1 MHQRRWH
8 ERLRQ
13 SAEAEHQRALESV
26 HRGQRNAVGGT
37 AIPAGYPS
45 REALLAAGYV
55 CTEDL
60 PDPTGDARDDA
71 RDELGR
77 VEGMSPDDID
87 ALLTHLGFDLTDD
100 T

>member
-1 MHQRRWH
+1 MRQRRWY

-26 HRGQRNAVGGT
+26 QRGQRDAVSGT

-45 REALLAAGYV
+45 REALVDAGYV

-60 PDPTGDARDDA
+60 PAPDGDSLDDA

-77 VEGMSPDDID
+77 VEGLSPDDID
-87 ALLTHLGFDLTDD
+87 ALLAHLGFDLSDD

>member
-1 MHQRRWH
+1 MHQRRWY

-26 HRGQRNAVGGT
+26 QRGQRNAVPGT
-37 AIPAGYPS
+37 AIPTGYPS
-45 REALLAAGYV
+45 RTELLAAGYV

-60 PDPTGDARDDA
+60 PDPTADALDDA

-77 VEGMSPDDID
+77 VEGLSPDDIEN
-87 ALLTHLGFDLTDD
+87 LLTHLGFDLTDD

>member
-1 MHQRRWH
+1 MHTRRWY

-26 HRGQRNAVGGT
+26 QRGQRNAIAGT
-37 AIPAGYPS
+37 AIPSGYPS
-45 REALLAAGYV
+45 GAALLAAGYV

-60 PDPTGDARDDA
+60 PDPTGDALDDA

-87 ALLTHLGFDLTDD
+87 DLLKHLGFDLSDD
-100 T
+100 